1 MRLAGPLILNNL
13 LTTGMGFVDTV
24 MSGRLGP
31 DTLGA
36 VAVGSSV
43 WVIAFLTGLGLLMA
57 VNPITAHRVG
67 AGRPGR
73 VGYFWRQSV
82 WLALALSLV
91 MSSVLWWAPALL
103 ARLGVVPAILPG
115 VQGYLHA
122 IVFGLPLMFLFLTLR
137 FVSEGLGSTRP
148 IMYAALIA
156 FAVNILGNYVLMFGR
171 WGFPALGALGCG
183 AATALGQASML
194 VVLAIYMVRQPRYRP
209 LKLFRRFEWPRMRPL
224 KEITVIGLPIGGQ
237 ILAEAGLFSC
247 VGVLMATMGTM
258 AVAGHQIA
266 MNYAATMFM
275 IPLAFTS
282 AITVRVGHALG
293 AADPA
298 LAQLRGRVGIA
309 MCGGFMVLSAVAM
322 LLFSGTI
329 VSFYTNDIQV
339 QAVAVSLLGVAAVF
353 QVSDG
358 LQVGAN
364 GALRGYKDT
373 AIPMWLALFSYW
385 GIGFPM
391 AWVLGVRMGLGP
403 RWVWVGLAVSLTVAA
418 VLLLARFVYIS
429 RRGLGAFA
437 SSPQSIDQSVEGG
450 FT

>member
-1 MRLAGPLILNNL
+1 MRLAGPLVLNNL

-31 DTLGA
+31 LTLGA

-43 WVIAFLTGLGLLMA
+43 WVLAFLSGMGMLMA
-57 VNPITAHRVG
+57 VNPITAHRVR

-82 WLALALSLV
+82 WLSLVLSLV
-91 MSSVLWWAPALL
+91 ICSLLWWAPVLL
-103 ARLGVVPAILPG
+103 ARLGVVPDLLPG
-115 VQGYLHA
+115 VEGYLHA
-122 IVFGLPLMFLFLTLR
+122 IVFGLPLMFLFLTMR
-137 FVSEGLGSTRP
+137 YVSEGLGSTRP
-148 IMYAALIA
+148 IMYAAVVA
-156 FAVNILGNYVLMFGR
+156 FGVNILGNYALMYGN
-171 WGFPALGALGCG
+171 WGFPALGARGCG

-194 VVLAIYMVRQPRYRP
+194 VVLAIYMVRQKRYRP
-209 LKLFRRFEWPRMRPL
+209 LKLFRRLERPRLQPL
-224 KEITVIGLPIGGQ
+224 KEISTIGLPIGGQ
-237 ILAEAGLFSC
+237 ILAEAGLFSS
-247 VGVLMATMGTM
+247 VGILIATMGTL
-258 AVAGHQIA
+258 AVAGHQVA

-293 AADPA
+293 ANDPA

-309 MCGGFMVLSAVAM
+309 MCGGFMVLSALIM
-322 LLFSGTI
+322 LIFSDTI
-329 VSFYTNDIQV
+329 VSFYTSDAQV

-373 AIPMWLALFSYW
+373 AVPMWLALVSYW

-418 VLLLARFVYIS
+418 VLLMARFVYIS
-429 RRGLGAFA
+429 RRRPGTSAP
-437 SSPQSIDQSVEGG
+437 SSTSIDQSVEGG
-450 FT
+450 VT